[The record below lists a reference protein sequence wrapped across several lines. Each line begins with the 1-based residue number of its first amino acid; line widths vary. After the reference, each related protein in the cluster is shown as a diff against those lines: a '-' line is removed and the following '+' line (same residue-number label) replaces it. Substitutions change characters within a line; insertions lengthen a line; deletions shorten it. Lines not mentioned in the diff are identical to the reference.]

1 MPLRMAAATDM
12 RKPSV
17 EHYFSANVYQPLLR
31 MLQLQG
37 PVACSAALAL
47 LICIC
52 ALLSVPPAHALAP
65 QQFNAGALLLTQK
78 ALNDGVNRYNQWFW
92 DMIVYL
98 EEQPTFPAESQWGG
112 CGNPQYRTLSFAQ

>member
-1 MPLRMAAATDM
+1 MPLRIAASDM
-12 RKPSV
+12 RKACV
-17 EHYFSANVYQPLLR
+17 VQYFSANVNQPLLR
-31 MLQLQG
+31 MQQLQG
-37 PVACSAALAL
+37 PALAL
-47 LICIC
+47 LICIF

-98 EEQPTFPAESQWGG
+98 EQQPTFPAESQWGG